1 MRVRFQTNAA
11 VAQAITFQNLLD
23 TFIVASSAVQGYDVF
38 FAVKIRMIEVWS
50 NAAIG
55 SSASVNILFSGPNAG
70 SVGDQDLHN
79 AVSMGIEPAYL
90 KARPS
95 GRSLASNFQITSG
108 NEAFFIYC
116 PNGSVVDCHLSYRGA
131 FATQTAAQNALVG
144 AAAGQFY
151 LRGLDGVAS
160 AGSKFVPIYAPAVI

>member
-1 MRVRFQTNAA
+1 VTNAA
-11 VAQAITFQNLLD
+11 IAQAITFQNLLD

-38 FAVKIRMIEVWS
+38 FAVKIRAIEVWS

-55 SSASVNILFSGPNAG
+55 SSATVNILFSGPNSG

-79 AVSMGIEPAYL
+79 SVSMGIEPAYL
-90 KARPS
+90 RAVPS
-95 GRSLASNFQITSG
+95 GHSLASNFQISAA

-116 PNGSVVDCHLSYRGA
+116 PNGSVVDCLLSYRGA
-131 FATQTAAQNALVG
+131 YDVQTAAQNALVG

-160 AGSKFVPIYAPAVI
+160 AATKFTPIYAPAVI